1 VTRKGFWVAQ
11 LVWWG
16 SYVIVFHLA
25 SLPGLADT
33 SFHGQLIHV
42 GQKLAKAGVGF
53 AASLVLYALF
63 QRWTPRMKL
72 PVLGACTLGVCYVL
86 GLGWEMLVRVIYI
99 QPVWDGELLRA
110 TMLPTFTLAA
120 WSALYFSFVYRDRAN
135 AEAARA
141 LRATALATEAE
152 LAMLR
157 YQVNPHFLFNAL
169 NAIRALIDE
178 NPAAARTMVTQLAE
192 LFRYSLRTADDAQLT
207 VGDEVT
213 AIRNYLDIQR
223 IRFERDLDA
232 EVTLDDAAAHTRL
245 PGFLIHPLV
254 ENAVK
259 YGLET
264 SERPLRVRVA
274 VARDGDALDVTVTNS
289 GRWLAHGSNG
299 TGTGLRNLRA
309 RLAHLYPERHALD
322 VGEHAGEVRAHLRV
336 EVGG

>member
-1 VTRKGFWVAQ
+1 VTRRGFWLTQ
-11 LVWWG
+11 LAWWG
-16 SYVIVFHLA
+16 GFVVAFHLA
-25 SLPGLADT
+25 ALPQIAPTL
-33 SFHGQLIHV
+33 HGHVIHL

-53 AASLVLYALF
+53 AASLALYGVYVRLVPRLRLPALGAIAIALCLPLGIAWEIATRAIYL
-63 QRWTPRMKL
+63 QPIYDTELYRAAML
-72 PVLGACTLGVCYVL
+72 PVFVL
-86 GLGWEMLVRVIYI
+86 L
-99 QPVWDGELLRA
+99 
-110 TMLPTFTLAA
+110 A
-120 WSALYFSFVYRDRAN
+120 WSLLYVSIEYRDRAQ
-135 AEAARA
+135 
-141 LRATALATEAE
+141 RATALATEAE

-178 NPAAARTMVTQLAE
+178 NPAAARSMVTQLAE

-232 EVTLDDAAAHTRL
+232 QVSLDDAAAQTRL

-274 VARDGDALDVTVTNS
+274 VARDGDALDVLVTNS
-289 GRWLAHGSNG
+289 GRWVDPSGPSGHGGNG

-309 RLAHLYPERHALD
+309 RLAHLYPEHHALT
-322 VGEHAGEVRAHLRV
+322 VGEHAEGVRAHLRI
-336 EVGG
+336 EVSE

>member
-1 VTRKGFWVAQ
+1 VTRRGFWLTQ
-11 LVWWG
+11 LAWWG
-16 SYVIVFHLA
+16 GFVVAFHLA
-25 SLPGLADT
+25 ALPQLAPTLHD
-33 SFHGQLIHV
+33 HVIHL

-53 AASLVLYALF
+53 AASLALYAVYVRLVPRLRLPALGAIALALCLPLGIAWEIATRAIYL
-63 QRWTPRMKL
+63 QRIYDPELYRAAML
-72 PVLGACTLGVCYVL
+72 PVFVL
-86 GLGWEMLVRVIYI
+86 L
-99 QPVWDGELLRA
+99 
-110 TMLPTFTLAA
+110 A
-120 WSALYFSFVYRDRAN
+120 WSLIYVSIEYRD
-135 AEAARA
+135 RA